1 MISLDLMKS
10 SEVRKAGDQS
20 IYLKLIF
27 KLKLITPTYPTFFFL
42 LLRAIYDTIAEQ
54 LRAHVRNGYIEICLA

>member
-1 MISLDLMKS
+1 MKS

-27 KLKLITPTYPTFFFL
+27 KLKLITPTYPTFFFFYCLEQFMIQL
-42 LLRAIYDTIAEQ
+42 LSNLGHTCEMGTLKFA
-54 LRAHVRNGYIEICLA
+54 